1 MAILQTMLLEL
12 ERAQGRRNL
21 TSEELEFKKSI
32 KSKLVGMAVIQK
44 SKAKQHS
51 RLTWIRHGDTNS
63 RLFHICANARR
74 KQNFIS
80 AIQDGDRIAVSQ
92 SDKDNVAFQFFS
104 QSIGT
109 PKPRSL
115 ALNWE
120 ALGYEQFD
128 LDSLD
133 SPFTEQEISLVIKE
147 MPSMKAP
154 GPDGFIG
161 LFYKKC
167 WNVIKYDLMEAVQA
181 FYNHRTS
188 KLNLLNE
195 ANIILLRKKQE
206 ASSMADYRPISL
218 INSVVK
224 IITKIL
230 ASRLAPKLDNV
241 VSNAQNAFIRKRCI
255 HGNFIY
261 AQKVI
266 QTLHKKNNPAF
277 SSSWT
282 SPRPLILLVG
292 PIYWKYY
299 RH

>member
-1 MAILQTMLLEL
+1 
-12 ERAQGRRNL
+12 
-21 TSEELEFKKSI
+21 
-32 KSKLVGMAVIQK
+32 
-44 SKAKQHS
+44 
-51 RLTWIRHGDTNS
+51 
-63 RLFHICANARR
+63 
-74 KQNFIS
+74 
-80 AIQDGDRIAVSQ
+80 
-92 SDKDNVAFQFFS
+92 
-104 QSIGT
+104 
-109 PKPRSL
+109 
-115 ALNWE
+115 
-120 ALGYEQFD
+120 
-128 LDSLD
+128 
-133 SPFTEQEISLVIKE
+133 

-154 GPDGFIG
+154 GPDGFIS

-167 WNVIKYDLMEAVQA
+167 WNVIKYDLIEASVQA

-188 KLNLLNE
+188 KLHLLNE

-266 QTLHKKNNPAF
+266 QTLHKKNNPALFIKLDISEAFDSISWPYLLEVLQALGF
-277 SSSWT
+277 SQ
-282 SPRPLILLVG
+282 
-292 PIYWKYY
+292 K
-299 RH
+299 